1 MTAGCNPACE
11 RTFHRDVTGPSPTT
25 LMASRV
31 KAIESLS
38 ATRTLSTTH
47 RSHTM
52 KKLLM
57 GLALLAGTAASAGDL
72 LINGAGATFPAP
84 IYQKWFSEY
93 NKLHPDI
100 KFNYQAIGSGGGI
113 KQFTEATVDFGA
125 SDAPMKDD
133 QIAKV
138 PGVVHIPTVMGAVVV
153 AYNVPGV
160 TSLRFSPQTLANI
173 FLGKITKWN
182 DPAVVADNPSAKL
195 SDLAITVARRSDGSG
210 TNAIFTDYLSKVSEE
225 FKTKVGSGTSVN
237 WPIGLGG
244 KGNDGVTGL
253 VKSTP
258 GSIGYVELVYAI
270 QQKLP
275 TADLKNKDGNWVK
288 ASIES
293 VSAAAATA
301 DIPADYRVSITNAPG
316 KDAYPISGFT
326 WLLVHKDN
334 KDAAKGTAIINFLKW
349 AIADGEKL
357 AAPLDYAPLPASVQ
371 QRVLKTIGELTVNGT
386 KVSAK

>member
-1 MTAGCNPACE
+1 MRKVPA
-11 RTFHRDVTGPSPTT
+11 
-25 LMASRV
+25 
-31 KAIESLS
+31 
-38 ATRTLSTTH
+38 
-47 RSHTM
+47 
-52 KKLLM
+52 LL
-57 GLALLAGTAASAGDL
+57 LALACLPGAASAQL
-72 LINGAGATFPAP
+72 LINGAGATFPNP
-84 IYQKWFSEY
+84 LYQKWFSEY
-93 NKLHPDI
+93 HALHPDI
-100 KFNYQAIGSGGGI
+100 AFNYQSIGSGGGI
-113 KQFTEATVDFGA
+113 QQFTAGTVDFGA
-125 SDAPMKDD
+125 SDAPLTDEEW
-133 QIAKV
+133 AKV
-138 PGVVHIPTVMGAVVV
+138 KTAVHIPTVLGAVVV
-153 AYNVPGV
+153 TYNAPDVKE
-160 TSLRFSPQTLANI
+160 LRLTPELLAGI
-173 FLGKITKWN
+173 YLGKITRWN
-182 DPAVVADNPSAKL
+182 DKALAAANPGVKLPDTDIAVIHRA
-195 SDLAITVARRSDGSG
+195 DGSG
-210 TNAIFTDYLSKVSEE
+210 TTNIFTDYLSKVSEE

-258 GSIGYVELVYAI
+258 GSIGYVGLVYAI